1 MKILAVEDDQAVAQ
15 SLKLLFSSYNYAVD
29 IAADGEAGL
38 QMSHAFA
45 YDLVLLDVELP
56 KLDGVSL
63 CRQLRTEGVQSPI
76 LLLTGQGEGRQK
88 AIALNAGAD
97 DYVVKPFDTAELMA
111 RVQALLRRGN
121 QTTPAVLAWGEL
133 CVDPS
138 HSTVIYG
145 QHLLAVTPK
154 EYAILELLLRHP
166 QKVFSASA
174 ILNRAWESAE
184 APGEETVRVHIKDIR
199 QKLKAAGA
207 PQDLIK
213 TVYQMGY
220 RLNPLY
226 SSALAQ
232 QVEHQ
237 PTQPLIAELT
247 AVNQELRTA
256 LKQLQTTEA
265 ERHQALA
272 SADQT
277 IRQLELQVAECQ
289 ANSAQVNLILQKKA
303 ADRQQTDLELQDMSN
318 ALSLAVEGISRL
330 DQQGRYVFVNEAYA
344 RMVGYKAAEMIGMDW
359 SATVHPGDLDL
370 AIAAYQQMLSQ
381 GQVEL
386 ELTGLRK
393 DGSLFDKQLFMA
405 TAYDDQQQFSGHYC
419 FMKDITQRKLAAA
432 ALQRQLEREH
442 LVAEI
447 TRSIHQ
453 TLELEPILQHAVDQI
468 RQILQTDRVLI
479 LRFRTD
485 WQGIVVAESVGAD
498 WTSILANKI
507 HDPCFS
513 DHYVESY
520 RQGRVSMIV
529 DLENSD
535 ITPCHAEFLAG
546 FQVKANLVIP
556 ILQSNRDHHQLWGLL
571 VSHHCTSPR
580 QWQVEEIELLKH
592 LANQLG
598 IAIQKSELYA
608 QTCRELRERQQAEQ
622 QIREQA
628 ALLDIASDAIFV
640 RDLDHRILYWN
651 QGAEHLYG
659 WTATEAIGQKATEL
673 LQDDLAQLST
683 MMQTLFEQGEWRG
696 ELHKVTKAQKPVIV
710 EGRWTLVRDE
720 ANQPKC
726 ILAVNTDITEKKQ
739 LEAQFY
745 QAQRMESLGTLAS
758 GIAHDLNNVLTPILA
773 IVQLMRLT
781 VQPLNTTPQEM
792 LGIIEESA
800 KRGASMVK
808 QILTFARGT
817 ATQPTKVQIA
827 PLLQEVATMIRQTF
841 PKPIHINLEIPEQP
855 LEPVSADSTHLHQ
868 VFMNLCVNAR
878 DAMPNGGVLTLSAEP
893 CDVDQSFAQSA
904 LNAKVGRYVLL
915 TFADTGIGI
924 PAELQD
930 RIFDPFFTTKA
941 VGQGTGLG
949 LSTAL
954 GIIKNYGGFLQVFS
968 QVGQGT
974 QMKVYLPVA
983 DGAAIEQSTAA
994 GLSHGSGELLLLVDD
1009 DLAVQQTNQALLE
1022 RYHYKT
1028 CLAYD
1033 GIEAIDIYTKRQ
1045 NEIEAILI
1053 DVMMPNM
1060 NGIEAIRALRRISS
1074 QVKIIAV
1081 SGLPSNQAAT
1091 LAAGA
1096 TLFLPKP
1103 YSLEQLLTSL
1113 EVLIKG

>member
-1 MKILAVEDDQAVAQ
+1 MKILVVEDDQAVAQ
-15 SLKLLFSSYNYAVD
+15 SLKLLFSSCSYAVD
-29 IAADGEAGL
+29 LAADGEAGL
-38 QMSHAFA
+38 QMSRAFA

-63 CRQLRTEGVQSPI
+63 CHQLRAEGVQSPI
-76 LLLTGQGEGRQK
+76 LLLTGQAEGRQK
-88 AIALNAGAD
+88 AVALNAGAD
-97 DYVVKPFDTAELMA
+97 DYLVKPFDAEELTA

-121 QTTPAVLAWGEL
+121 TTQPAILAWGDL
-133 CVDPS
+133 CLDPS
-138 HSTVIYG
+138 HSTVVYG
-145 QHLLAVTPK
+145 RHLLTFTPK

-166 QKVFSASA
+166 QKIFSASA
-174 ILNRAWESAE
+174 ILNHAWESAE

-199 QKLKAAGA
+199 QKLKAVGA

-213 TVYQMGY
+213 TVYQRGY

-226 SSALAQ
+226 SSALVQ

-237 PTQPLIAELT
+237 PRQLLVAELT
-247 AVNQELRTA
+247 AVNQELRAA
-256 LKQLQTTEA
+256 LQQLQATQA
-265 ERHQALA
+265 EQHHKNQTLE
-272 SADQT
+272 SAHQT
-277 IRQLELQVAECQ
+277 IRQLELQVAEQ
-289 ANSAQVNLILQKKA
+289 KTDSVQTNLTLQNQA
-303 ADRQQTDLELQDMSN
+303 ADRQQTNIELQDMSN
-318 ALSLAVEGISRL
+318 ALSLAAEGISRL

-344 RMVGYKAAEMIGMDW
+344 QMVGYRAAEMIGMDW
-359 SATVHPGDLDL
+359 SATVHPSDLDR
-370 AIAAYQQMLSQ
+370 AMTAYQQMLSQ

-432 ALQRQLEREH
+432 ALQRQLNREH

-479 LRFRTD
+479 LRFRAD
-485 WQGIVVAESVGAD
+485 WQGVVVAESVGAD
-498 WTSILANKI
+498 WRSILADKI

-513 DHYVESY
+513 DHYVKSY
-520 RQGRVSMIV
+520 RHGRVSMIV
-529 DLENSD
+529 DLENSAL
-535 ITPCHAEFLAG
+535 TPCHAEFLAG

-556 ILQSNRDHHQLWGLL
+556 ILQNNHDQHQLWGLL
-571 VSHHCTSPR
+571 VSHHCRSPR
-580 QWQVEEIELLKH
+580 PWQAEEIELLQH

-598 IAIQKSELYA
+598 IAIQKSELYE
-608 QTCRELRERQQAEQ
+608 QTCRELRERQQVEQ

-673 LQDDLAQLST
+673 LQDNLAQIAT
-683 MMQTLFEQGEWRG
+683 RMQTLFEQGEWRG

-720 ANQPKC
+720 FNQPKC
-726 ILAVNTDITEKKQ
+726 ILAVNTDITAKKR
-739 LEAQFY
+739 LETQFY
-745 QAQRMESLGTLAS
+745 QAQRLESLGRLAS

-773 IVQLMRLT
+773 IVQLMRST
-781 VQPLNTTPQEM
+781 AQPPSIDPQEM

-817 ATQPTKVQIA
+817 ATQPTRVQIA
-827 PLLQEVATMIRQTF
+827 PLLQEVVTMIRQTF
-841 PKPIHINLEIPEQP
+841 PKSILINLETPEQS

-868 VFMNLCVNAR
+868 VLMNLCVNAK
-878 DAMPNGGVLTLSAEP
+878 DAMPNGGVLTLSAQP
-893 CDVDQSFAQSA
+893 CDVDQLFAQSN
-904 LNAKVGRYVLL
+904 LNAKVGRYILL
-915 TFADTGIGI
+915 TVADTGIGM
-924 PAELQD
+924 PSELQD

-954 GIIKNYGGFLQVFS
+954 GIIKSYGGFLQIFS

-974 QMKVYLPVA
+974 QVKIYLPVA
-983 DGAAIEQSTAA
+983 DGIPIEDKS
-994 GLSHGSGELLLLVDD
+994 L
-1009 DLAVQQTNQALLE
+1009 N
-1022 RYHYKT
+1022 
-1028 CLAYD
+1028 
-1033 GIEAIDIYTKRQ
+1033 TK
-1045 NEIEAILI
+1045 
-1053 DVMMPNM
+1053 M
-1060 NGIEAIRALRRISS
+1060 N
-1074 QVKIIAV
+1074 
-1081 SGLPSNQAAT
+1081 N
-1091 LAAGA
+1091 
-1096 TLFLPKP
+1096 
-1103 YSLEQLLTSL
+1103 SL
-1113 EVLIKG
+1113 